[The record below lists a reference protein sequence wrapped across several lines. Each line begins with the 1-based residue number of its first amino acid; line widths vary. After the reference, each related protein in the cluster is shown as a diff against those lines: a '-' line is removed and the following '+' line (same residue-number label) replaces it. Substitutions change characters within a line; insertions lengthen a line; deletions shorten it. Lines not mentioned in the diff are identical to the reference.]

1 MKSTLRTGLAAALL
15 VALSLTGCS
24 SGAGST
30 GSASDEGAS
39 SSNPSTTPSPTESED
54 ESGEYAL
61 ETADTSLGTVV
72 VDLNGMTVYVFDKD
86 TQNSGTSVCEGDCLA
101 TWPSVT
107 ATDDAPEAEGVTG
120 TLGTITRTDGSK
132 QVTLNGWPLYLF
144 AGDRAAGDVTG
155 QGVGGVW
162 WVVGANGEKITG

>member
-1 MKSTLRTGLAAALL
+1 MKSTSRTGLAAALL

-24 SGAGST
+24 SGTGST
-30 GSASDEGAS
+30 GSAPDEGATS
-39 SSNPSTTPSPTESED
+39 SSPSATPSPTESED

-72 VDLNGMTVYVFDKD
+72 VDQNGMTVYVFDKD
-86 TQNSGTSVCEGDCLA
+86 TQNAGTSVCEGDCLA
-101 TWPSVT
+101 KWPSVT

-120 TLGTITRTDGSK
+120 TLGTITRSDGSK

-144 AGDRAAGDVTG
+144 AGDSAAGDVTG

-162 WVVGANGEKITG
+162 WVVGANGEKIIG